1 MSIYKVAKKETGEAC
16 IFVTIQNLENHAVDS
31 SISAPKWMYSIH
43 FVCIGIVRC
52 HVTVKVLNSYVF
64 SSIWIA
70 CGLKRK
76 DLVMIDKDYNYLEGK
91 KVAFLTLG
99 CKVNSYE
106 TEAME
111 EMFEQAKAFIVS
123 FDEIADIYVVN
134 TCTVT
139 NIADRKSRQML
150 HKAKKK
156 NNEAIV
162 IAVGC
167 YVQAAKETL
176 LEDDAIDLVIGN
188 NRKKDIISIVNRYYT
203 DKDAYDILDI
213 ADDGFYEELSIQSVK
228 EKTRA
233 YIKIQD
239 GCNQYCSYCI
249 IPYTRGR
256 IRSRK
261 EEDILEEVK
270 RLIENGYQEVVLTGI
285 HISSYGLDTKTVT
298 EQASLRTNDGSMPL
312 LSVLQKLNDLSGL
325 KRIRLGS
332 LEPRIITENFV
343 KTLVSLEK
351 VCPHFHLSL
360 QSGCD
365 ATLKRMNRKYTSEE
379 YYQGTMLLSKY
390 YKNPAITTDVIVG
403 FPQETEEEFEM
414 TKKFLEK
421 VGFAQM
427 HIFQYSKRKG
437 TKAEIMTG
445 QVAEDIKRKR
455 SEILVELERKMR
467 RNYLNQ
473 FLDKEEEILTEEEII
488 LEGVS
493 YMIGHNQRYARIA
506 FLANKVCSNEL
517 VRVKNVGFLTDD
529 ILMSEIID

>member
-1 MSIYKVAKKETGEAC
+1 MLDNE
-16 IFVTIQNLENHAVDS
+16 
-31 SISAPKWMYSIH
+31 
-43 FVCIGIVRC
+43 
-52 HVTVKVLNSYVF
+52 
-64 SSIWIA
+64 
-70 CGLKRK
+70 
-76 DLVMIDKDYNYLEGK
+76 YNYLEGK

-111 EMFEQAKAFIVS
+111 QLFEQALAQIIG

-156 NNEAIV
+156 NNEAVV

-176 LEDDAIDLVIGN
+176 LEDTAIDLVIGN
-188 NRKKDIISIVNRYYT
+188 NRKKDIVSIVNRYYT

-213 ADDGFYEELSIQSVK
+213 AEDGFYEELSIQSVK

-249 IPYTRGR
+249 IPYMRGR

-270 RLIENGYQEVVLTGI
+270 RLIKNGYREIVLTGI
-285 HISSYGLDTKTVT
+285 HISSFGFDTKTVP
-298 EQASLRTNDGSMPL
+298 EQASLKTLDGSMPL
-312 LSVLQKLNDLSGL
+312 LSLIQKLNCLEGL
-325 KRIRLGS
+325 ERIRLGS
-332 LEPRIITENFV
+332 LEPRIITEDFV
-343 KTLVSLEK
+343 KTLATLDK

-365 ATLKRMNRKYTSEE
+365 ETLKRMNRKYTCEE
-379 YYQGTMLLSKY
+379 YYQGCELISKHY
-390 YKNPAITTDVIVG
+390 HTPAITTDVIVG
-403 FPQETEEEFEM
+403 FPQESEEEFQK
-414 TKKFLEK
+414 TSQFLEK
-421 VGFAQM
+421 VGFAKM
-427 HIFQYSKRKG
+427 HIFQYSIRKG
-437 TKAEIMTG
+437 TKAEAMLG
-445 QVAEDIKRKR
+445 QITEACKHKR
-455 SEILVELERKMR
+455 SGILIKLDNKMR
-467 RNYLNQ
+467 QKYLEQ
-473 FLDKEEEILTEEEII
+473 FIHTEELILTEEEII
-488 LEGVS
+488 HEGNT
-493 YMIGHNQRYARIA
+493 YMIGHNQRYVRIA
-506 FLANKVCSNEL
+506 FQAEKCHSNEL
-517 VRVKNVGFLTDD
+517 IKVKTVGFLKDD
-529 ILMSEIID
+529 ILLSEIID